1 MLSIPPSA
9 RLNPRFLSEALPR
22 IKKGENLESL
32 NSLFEEL
39 IQENQAFYDQV
50 DMNGVVER
58 FHRLEGLLSKHLVNR
73 GEIIRQGMRALMTG
87 EHQFIFSS
95 AGVAKSLYA
104 KQLFSCFK
112 HGEVFSIQF
121 CPDTTPD
128 DLFGAYDIEKF
139 KKGEIYHNVEGSVIT
154 HPFAFLDEFMDGN
167 DKLLRTLL
175 GVLLERRFIAGSQVE
190 EAMLHSA
197 IATSN
202 YMRRSETTEALL
214 DRFLYKSF
222 ISPAKDL
229 FTLLR
234 IDQVYMKN
242 TGGVKAIEDEQK
254 IELRELVALKR
265 LILGY
270 DPKGKV
276 EIPTH
281 VHFVKNM
288 IASGFEHEMKKYRPD
303 YYLSPRT
310 ISKSNDLI
318 KANVLLSGRCEAD
331 LKDLDDLH
339 FLFCTLNEPLDE
351 NQSLLSQ
358 QLFREVVQSKKQY
371 YRAIESELAPLLF
384 CFDIVNRVQYEP
396 NYMHE
401 KMSKLPF
408 ETQAKGVFE
417 TWLNNLGWKENVKD
431 LTLFEYKS
439 DFIKSIEDIPTQHK
453 EVVDFKRDLL
463 ELTMRLYSEHER

>member
-1 MLSIPPSA
+1 MILSEA
-9 RLNPRFLSEALPR
+9 RLNPRFQSEVSPR
-22 IKKGENLESL
+22 LKAGESLESL
-32 NSLFEEL
+32 VHLLNELVEENKQYYQKVD
-39 IQENQAFYDQV
+39 IQEVSQ
-50 DMNGVVER
+50 R
-58 FHRLEGLLSKHLVNR
+58 LHRLDRVLRKHLVNR
-73 GEIIRQGMRALMTG
+73 GEVIRQGMRALMTG

-112 HGEVFSIQF
+112 NSDVFSIQF

-139 KKGEIYHNVEGSVIT
+139 KKGEIHHNVEGSIIT

-190 EAMLHSA
+190 VAMLHSA

-234 IDQVYMKN
+234 IDQVYLHN
-242 TGGVKAIEDEQK
+242 TGQVNDIPE
-254 IELRELVALKR
+254 ELKLEMRELVALKR
-265 LILGY
+265 LVLGK
-270 DPKGKV
+270 DENRKV
-276 EIPTH
+276 SVPTA

-288 IASGFEHEMKKYRPD
+288 IASGFEYEMKKYRPD

-318 KANVLLSGRCEAD
+318 KANTVLSNRNAAD
-331 LKDLDDLH
+331 MNDLDDLH
-339 FLFCTLNEPLDE
+339 YLYCTINEPLDE
-351 NQSLLSQ
+351 HRRMLSQ
-358 QLFREVVQSKKQY
+358 YLFKDVVKSKRQY
-371 YRAIESELAPLLF
+371 YRAIEQEMSPLLF
-384 CFDIVNRVQYEP
+384 CFDVINQVQYQPELMQQP
-396 NYMHE
+396 L
-401 KMSKLPF
+401 SAFQL
-408 ETQAKGVFE
+408 ETPPKGILDA
-417 TWLNNLGWKENVKD
+417 WLSLFMGESQSQQNSLLKNKDTILKKISEAPAQHREVIEFKKE
-431 LTLFEYKS
+431 
-439 DFIKSIEDIPTQHK
+439 
-453 EVVDFKRDLL
+453 LL
-463 ELTMRLYSEHER
+463 EQTQKVFREHDL

>member
-1 MLSIPPSA
+1 MILSAA
-9 RLNPRFLSEALPR
+9 RLNPRFKSEVYPR
-22 IKKGENLESL
+22 LKKGESIESL
-32 NSLFEEL
+32 SDLIDEL
-39 IQENQAFYDQV
+39 VQENEEYYQKVNIEDVSQ
-50 DMNGVVER
+50 
-58 FHRLEGLLSKHLVNR
+58 RLNRLDRVLRKHLVNR
-73 GEIIRQGMRALMTG
+73 GEVIRQGMRALMTG

-112 HGEVFSIQF
+112 NSDVFSIQF
-121 CPDTTPD
+121 CPDTTAD

-139 KKGEIYHNVEGSVIT
+139 KKGEIHHNIEGSIIT

-190 EAMLHSA
+190 VAMLHSA

-234 IDQVYMKN
+234 IDQVYLHN
-242 TGGVKAIEDEQK
+242 TGNVNDIPEELK
-254 IELRELVALKR
+254 IEMRELIALKR
-265 LILGY
+265 LVLGK
-270 DPKGKV
+270 DDARKV
-276 EIPTH
+276 SVPTA

-288 IASGFEHEMKKYRPD
+288 IASSFEYEMIKYRQD

-318 KANVLLSGRCEAD
+318 KANAILNNRKTANMS
-331 LKDLDDLH
+331 DLDGLH
-339 FLFCTLNEPLDE
+339 YLFCTLNEPLDE
-351 NQSLLSQ
+351 HRRMLSQ
-358 QLFREVVQSKKQY
+358 QLFKDVVTSKRQY
-371 YRAIESELAPLLF
+371 YRAIEHEMSPLLF
-384 CFDIVNRVQYEP
+384 CFDVINKVQYQPELIHQP
-396 NYMHE
+396 L
-401 KMSKLPF
+401 KAF
-408 ETQAKGVFE
+408 
-417 TWLNNLGWKENVKD
+417 
-431 LTLFEYKS
+431 
-439 DFIKSIEDIPTQHK
+439 SIETPPKGLLDSWFSLFTEESSSQSNTLLKNKEAILRKISEAPAQHR
-453 EVVDFKRDLL
+453 EVIDFKKDLL
-463 ELTMRLYSEHER
+463 EQTQKVFSEHDI